1 MSPLLG
7 LKMDFQKILQFSHL
21 MQHPFKNKKNK
32 DDGEPEVRKKIFNIQ
47 IFTCRVLTSSN
58 ICDPH
63 YFSTFTFS
71 LTCSHAGIIA
81 PRIAVYFMKNK

>member
-32 DDGEPEVRKKIFNIQ
+32 DDGEPEVRKKS
-47 IFTCRVLTSSN
+47 L
-58 ICDPH
+58 
-63 YFSTFTFS
+63 TFTFS
-71 LTCSHAGIIA
+71 H
-81 PRIAVYFMKNK
+81 VEF